1 MSTSTT
7 LLACATLSLTA
18 GCTRDDPVSVLE
30 VTTTVTPTVAS
41 IARDTAGV
49 LITVRVHNPLP
60 RAARIRIRPG
70 RYLRANPDI
79 GFYND
84 STGMSWG
91 IGPAVHITGVDSAHA
106 DYSNL
111 VPVGLPGPGRFVAFD
126 SGATSDFT
134 VALSIVAIEVDGRP
148 DLAPGRYLLTGRY
161 GSNQSGSIELVVT
174 P

>member
-1 MSTSTT
+1 VSTPT
-7 LLACATLSLTA
+7 LVLACATLSLSA
-18 GCTRDDPVSVLE
+18 ACTRDDPASVLE
-30 VTTTVTPTVAS
+30 VTTTVTPAVAS
-41 IARDTAGV
+41 MARDTSGV
-49 LITVRVHNPLP
+49 LITVRVHNPLS

-79 GFYND
+79 GVYND

-106 DYSNL
+106 DYSSL
-111 VPVGLPGPGRFVAFD
+111 IPIGLPGPGRFVMFD
-126 SGATSDFT
+126 SGATSDFAFT
-134 VALSIVAIEVDGRP
+134 LSIVSIEVDGRP

-161 GSNQSGSIELVVT
+161 GSNQSGSIELLVT

>member
-1 MSTSTT
+1 MSAPT
-7 LLACATLSLTA
+7 LLLSCAALSLTA
-18 GCTRDDPVSVLE
+18 ACTRDDPVSVLE

-41 IARDTAGV
+41 IARDTSGV
-49 LITVRVHNPLP
+49 SITVRVHNPLP

-79 GFYND
+79 GMYND

-106 DYSNL
+106 DYSSL
-111 VPVGLPGPGRFVAFD
+111 IPIGLPGPGRFVTFD
-126 SGATSDFT
+126 AGATSFFT
-134 VALSIVAIEVDGRP
+134 FTLSMATTEVDDRP
-148 DLAPGRYLLTGRY
+148 DLAPGRYLLAGSY
-161 GSNQSGSIELVVT
+161 GSNQGGSIELLVT